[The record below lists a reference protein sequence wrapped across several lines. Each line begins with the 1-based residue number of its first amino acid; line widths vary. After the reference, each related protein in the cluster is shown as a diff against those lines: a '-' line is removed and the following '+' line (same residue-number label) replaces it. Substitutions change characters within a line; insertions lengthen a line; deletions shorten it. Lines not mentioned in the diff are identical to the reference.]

1 MHIFSDRHLN
11 LKRSPVKPG
20 MTTRKSGDEGKG
32 KPGMT
37 GHLHRSKKYRSAK
50 SKAIL
55 AGTVQLTTNRQ
66 LQQLMK
72 TAIRD
77 YFLTNFHLQ
86 LSLCGL
92 YRARVGVLSAAD
104 VST

>member
-11 LKRSPVKPG
+11 LKRSPVKPE
-20 MTTRKSGDEGKG
+20 MTERDKRFPV

-37 GHLHRSKKYRSAK
+37 E
-50 SKAIL
+50 
-55 AGTVQLTTNRQ
+55 
-66 LQQLMK
+66 
-72 TAIRD
+72 RD

-92 YRARVGVLSAAD
+92 
-104 VST
+104 